1 MARHVS
7 SWTEYHPNY
16 ASGLELD
23 KLVCTIWQDMKV
35 ELITD

>member
-23 KLVCTIWQDMKV
+23 KLVSMYNLARH
-35 ELITD
+35 EG